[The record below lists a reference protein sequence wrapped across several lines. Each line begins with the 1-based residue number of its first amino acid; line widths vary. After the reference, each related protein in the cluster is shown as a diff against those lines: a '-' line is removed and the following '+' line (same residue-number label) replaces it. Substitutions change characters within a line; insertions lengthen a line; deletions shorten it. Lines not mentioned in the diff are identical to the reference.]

1 MEDVLQGQN
10 SLRCSRCM
18 RSEVAVRRDVTKHK
32 YDLRVEE
39 AAVGETQFQCG
50 APDVVCGAERH
61 S

>member
-1 MEDVLQGQN
+1 
-10 SLRCSRCM
+10 M
-18 RSEVAVRRDVTKHK
+18 RSEVAVRRAVTKHK